1 MTTVTETVHAGEFLQ
16 SEANGFLS
24 REAATVASGQ
34 NLKAGQVVELSA
46 GKLIACSG
54 LLDTA
59 GSSLVTAA
67 VGILFDAVNAS
78 AGDVADCV
86 YIAREA
92 EVKDDLITYPTE
104 TTAGGEKAAVIASL
118 KALHIRP
125 R

>member
-1 MTTVTETVHAGEFLQ
+1 MTTLTETVHDGEFLQ

-24 REAATVASGQ
+24 RDAATVLSGQ
-34 NLKAGQVVELSA
+34 NLVAGQVVELSG

-59 GSSLVTAA
+59 ADLITDVVGIMFAA
-67 VGILFDAVNAS
+67 VDAT

-86 YIAREA
+86 YIARDA

-118 KALHIRP
+118 KLLHIRP

>member
-1 MTTVTETVHAGEFLQ
+1 MTTLTETVHAGEFLQ

-24 REAATVASGQ
+24 RDAATVASGQ
-34 NLKAGQVVELSA
+34 VLKAGQVVEFSA

-59 GSSLVTAA
+59 GTSLVTDAA
-67 VGILFDAVNAS
+67 GVLFDAVDAS

-118 KALHIRP
+118 KSLHIRP